1 MLNTAPS
8 EIDKLEFCGAPME
21 GLLSRTGRS
30 IHRRRNLVIAASL
43 ISILASVI
51 LISQGNEFDDG
62 NAPPSSIE
70 SGRALE
76 LVSEELPVVSTN
88 SVSYIFTHES
98 LEWDDPAFEQEVR
111 DSLGGLE
118 EISLGVLEISLAYD
132 NPGDPSHLA
141 RHVSIDGHRVVAF
154 VKFNGTEEEIS
165 NEVSDIKSSVDSDEL
180 EVLVSG
186 SLIIDSDFDRMLEED
201 QIRAEIIGIPLSMI
215 ILLFVFR
222 TVVASLLPMAVV
234 MCMFPMATGLAFY
247 VSRWFSMTQY
257 SVSMISLIG
266 IAVSI
271 DYSLFMISRFREEL
285 GKGQD
290 VEGALAT
297 MMSTAGRA
305 ILYSGATVAV
315 GLCTLFYFT
324 ATHMPS
330 MGMGAFLAVMGALI
344 YSLTLLPALLS
355 LVGRRIDSLP
365 VPLPWG
371 DGGGRFWEEFST
383 KVMKNPMRWLVPS
396 MGVLLLMGVPFLH
409 VELTAGGLDTL
420 PPDLESRQA
429 YEILEE
435 EFPAFSASFVPL
447 VIVFEDGQEPYSKTL
462 AVSVSEICQDVA
474 GVEGV
479 VSVDHPLCN
488 PSLFDSGIDQWPQE
502 HRVTWVTTVS
512 NSIAMINV
520 PIEYPSGSDEAEQLI
535 KDMRSFT
542 SESEEEVLVGSWTSY
557 EVDMKDHLRERIPA
571 ALAFVLIITMVL
583 VWFQVHSVL
592 VPIKAVFM
600 NILSITASFGLIVVV
615 FQDGLL
621 AGPLNFT
628 PQPLD
633 LMVPP
638 LVFGIA
644 FGLSMDYEVLML
656 SRIHESW
663 LETEDNTRAVSEGL
677 QASGRLITGAAA
689 IMIAVFSGF
698 IFADVM
704 IIKSIGFA
712 LAVAV
717 FVDATI
723 VRAIVVPSAMRLM
736 GRANWWS
743 PSFSNSRKN
752 KDDSSGNQ

>member
-1 MLNTAPS
+1 
-8 EIDKLEFCGAPME
+8 
-21 GLLSRTGRS
+21 
-30 IHRRRNLVIAASL
+30 LVIAVSL
-43 ISILASVI
+43 ASILVSVI

-62 NAPPSSIE
+62 NSPPTSIE

-76 LVSEELPVVSTN
+76 LVSEELPIVSTN
-88 SVSYIFTHES
+88 SVNYVFSHES
-98 LEWDDPAFEQEVR
+98 MQWDDPEFEESVR
-111 DSLGGLE
+111 DSLKGLDSV
-118 EISLGVLEISLAYD
+118 SLDILVISLAYD
-132 NPGDPSHLA
+132 NPDDPGHLS
-141 RHVSIDGHRVVAF
+141 RHVSIDGHRVAAF
-154 VKFNGTEEEIS
+154 VEFNGTEEEIAKELGAIRDAV
-165 NEVSDIKSSVDSDEL
+165 NSDEM
-180 EVLVSG
+180 EVLVTG
-186 SLIIDSDFDRMLEED
+186 SLIIDTDFDRMLKDD
-201 QIRAEIIGIPLSMI
+201 QIRAEIIGIPLSLI

-222 TVVASLLPMAVV
+222 TVVASLLPMAVAL
-234 MCMFPMATGLAFY
+234 CMFPMATG
-247 VSRWFSMTQY
+247 VSYFISSWFSMTQY
-257 SVSMISLIG
+257 SVSMITLIG
-266 IAVSI
+266 LAVSI

-290 VEGALAT
+290 VEGAIAT
-297 MMSTAGRA
+297 MMATAGRA

-330 MGMGAFLAVMGALI
+330 MGMGAFLAVLGALI

-355 LVGRRIDSLP
+355 LVGHGIDKLP

-371 DGGGRFWEEFST
+371 QDEGRFWERFST
-383 KVMKNPMRWLVPS
+383 RVMKNPVGWLVPS
-396 MGVLLLMGVPFLH
+396 MGFLLLLGVPFLH

-429 YEILEE
+429 YEILED
-435 EFPAFSASFVPL
+435 EFPAFTASAVPL
-447 VIVFEDGQEPYSKTL
+447 VIVFEEGQDPFSKAL
-462 AVSVSEICQDVA
+462 SSEVA
-474 GVEGV
+474 LVCEGVATVEGV
-479 VSVDHPLCN
+479 ISVSHPLCS
-488 PSLFDSGIDQWPQE
+488 PSLFDSEIDEWPE
-502 HRVTWVTTVS
+502 DLRIEWLTTVS
-512 NSIAMINV
+512 NSLAMISV
-520 PIEYPSGSDEAEQLI
+520 PIEYPSGSDDAEQLI
-535 KDMRSFT
+535 KDVREFT
-542 SESEEEVLVGSWTSY
+542 TSSQEEILVGSWTSY
-557 EVDMKDHLRERIPA
+557 EVDMKQHLKERIPV
-571 ALAFVLIITMVL
+571 ALAFVLLVTMVL

-600 NILSITASFGLIVVV
+600 NILSISASFGLIVVV

-621 AGPLNFT
+621 SGPLNFT

-743 PSFSNSRKN
+743 PDFSGSRKN
-752 KDDSSGNQ
+752 KDESVAKQ

>member
-1 MLNTAPS
+1 
-8 EIDKLEFCGAPME
+8 ME
-21 GLLSRTGRS
+21 GVLSRTGRG
-30 IHRRRNLVIAASL
+30 IHRSRHVVIAAS
-43 ISILASVI
+43 IVSILVSVL

-62 NAPPSSIE
+62 NAPPTSIE

-76 LVSEELPVVSTN
+76 LVSEELPIVSTN
-88 SVSYIFTHES
+88 SVNYIFTHES
-98 LEWDDPAFEQEVR
+98 LEWDDPEFEQEVR
-111 DSLGGLE
+111 ESLKGLDS
-118 EISLGVLEISLAYD
+118 ISLDVLVISLAYD
-132 NPGDPSHLA
+132 NPDDPGHLA
-141 RHVSIDGHRVVAF
+141 RHVSIDGHRVAAF
-154 VKFNGTEEEIS
+154 VEFNGTEEEIAR
-165 NEVSDIKSSVDSDEL
+165 ELGAIRDAVDSDEM
-180 EVLVSG
+180 EVLVTG
-186 SLIIDSDFDRMLEED
+186 SMIIDTDFDRMLKDD
-201 QIRAEIIGIPLSMI
+201 QIRAEIIGIPLSLI

-222 TVVASLLPMAVV
+222 TVVASLLPMAVAL
-234 MCMFPMATGLAFY
+234 CMFPMATGLSYFI
-247 VSRWFSMTQY
+247 SSWFSMTQY
-257 SVSMISLIG
+257 SVSMITLIG
-266 IAVSI
+266 LAVSI

-290 VEGALAT
+290 VEGAIAT

-305 ILYSGATVAV
+305 ILFSGATVAV

-330 MGMGAFLAVMGALI
+330 MGMGAFLAVLGALI

-355 LVGRRIDSLP
+355 LVGHGIDRLP

-371 DGGGRFWEEFST
+371 QDEGRFWEKFS
-383 KVMKNPMRWLVPS
+383 KRVMKNPIGWLVPS
-396 MGVLLLMGVPFLH
+396 MGFLLLLGVPFLH

-435 EFPAFSASFVPL
+435 EFPAFTASVVPL
-447 VIVFEDGQEPYSKTL
+447 VIVFDEGQDPFSKSL
-462 AVSVSEICQDVA
+462 SSEVA
-474 GVEGV
+474 EVCEGVATVEGV
-479 VSVDHPLCN
+479 ISVSHPLCN
-488 PSLFDSGIDQWPQE
+488 PSLFDTELSDWPE
-502 HRVTWVTTVS
+502 DLRIEWMTTVS
-512 NSIAMINV
+512 NSVAMISV
-520 PIEYPSGSDEAEQLI
+520 PIEYPSGSDEAERLI
-535 KDMRSFT
+535 KDVRKFT
-542 SESEEEVLVGSWTSY
+542 SSSQEEVLVGSWTSY
-557 EVDMKDHLRERIPA
+557 EVDMKEHLSERIPV
-571 ALAFVLIITMVL
+571 ALAFVLLVTMVL

-600 NILSITASFGLIVVV
+600 NILSISASFGLIVVV

-743 PSFSNSRKN
+743 PDFSGSRKN
-752 KDDSSGNQ
+752 KDESVAKE

>member
-1 MLNTAPS
+1 
-8 EIDKLEFCGAPME
+8 ME
-21 GLLSRTGRS
+21 DVLSRTGRA
-30 IHRRRNLVIAASL
+30 IHRSRQVVIAAS
-43 ISILASVI
+43 IVSILVSVL

-62 NAPPSSIE
+62 NAPPTSIE

-76 LVSEELPVVSTN
+76 LVSEELPIVSTN
-88 SVSYIFTHES
+88 SVNYIFTHES
-98 LEWDDPAFEQEVR
+98 LEWDDPEFEQEVR
-111 DSLGGLE
+111 ESLKGLDS
-118 EISLGVLEISLAYD
+118 ISLDVLVISLAYD
-132 NPGDPSHLA
+132 NPDDPGHLA
-141 RHVSIDGHRVVAF
+141 RHVSIDGHRVAAF
-154 VKFNGTEEEIS
+154 VEFNGTEEEIAG
-165 NEVSDIKSSVDSDEL
+165 ELGAIRDAVDSDEM
-180 EVLVSG
+180 EVLVTG
-186 SLIIDSDFDRMLEED
+186 SMIIDTDFDRMLKDD
-201 QIRAEIIGIPLSMI
+201 QIRAEIIGIPLSLI

-222 TVVASLLPMAVV
+222 TVVASLLPMAVAL
-234 MCMFPMATGLAFY
+234 CMFPMATGLSYFI
-247 VSRWFSMTQY
+247 SSWFSMTQY
-257 SVSMISLIG
+257 SVSMITLIG
-266 IAVSI
+266 LAVSI

-285 GKGQD
+285 GKGQN
-290 VEGALAT
+290 VEGAIAT
-297 MMSTAGRA
+297 MMATAGRA
-305 ILYSGATVAV
+305 ILFSGATVAV

-330 MGMGAFLAVMGALI
+330 MGMGAFLAVLGALI

-355 LVGRRIDSLP
+355 VVGHGIDRLP

-371 DGGGRFWEEFST
+371 QEEGRFWEKFS
-383 KVMKNPMRWLVPS
+383 KRVMKNPLGWLVPS
-396 MGVLLLMGVPFLH
+396 MGFLLLLGVPFLH

-429 YEILEE
+429 YEVLEE
-435 EFPAFSASFVPL
+435 EFPAFTASVVPL
-447 VIVFEDGQEPYSKTL
+447 VIVFDEGRDPFSKSL
-462 AVSVSEICQDVA
+462 SSEVAEVCEGVST
-474 GVEGV
+474 VEGV
-479 VSVDHPLCN
+479 ISVSHPLCN
-488 PSLFDSGIDQWPQE
+488 PSLFDTELADWPE
-502 HRVTWVTTVS
+502 DLRIEWLTTVS
-512 NSIAMINV
+512 NSVAMINV

-535 KDMRSFT
+535 KDVRVFT
-542 SESEEEVLVGSWTSY
+542 SSSEEEVLVGSWTSY
-557 EVDMKDHLRERIPA
+557 EVDMKEHLNERIPV
-571 ALAFVLIITMVL
+571 ALAFVLLVTMVL

-600 NILSITASFGLIVVV
+600 NILSISASFGLIVVV
-615 FQDGLL
+615 FQDGWL

-663 LETEDNTRAVSEGL
+663 LETKDNTRAVSEGL

-743 PSFSNSRKN
+743 PSFCITRKN
-752 KDDSSGNQ
+752 KDIAAGDE

>member
-1 MLNTAPS
+1 
-8 EIDKLEFCGAPME
+8 ME
-21 GLLSRTGRS
+21 GVLSRTGRG
-30 IHRRRNLVIAASL
+30 IHRSRRVVIAAS
-43 ISILASVI
+43 IVSILVSVL

-62 NAPPSSIE
+62 NAPPTSIE

-76 LVSEELPVVSTN
+76 LVSEELPIVSTN
-88 SVSYIFTHES
+88 SVNYIFTHES
-98 LEWDDPAFEQEVR
+98 LEWDDPEFEQEVR
-111 DSLGGLE
+111 ESLKGLNS
-118 EISLGVLEISLAYD
+118 ISLDVLVISLAYD
-132 NPGDPSHLA
+132 NPDDPGHLA
-141 RHVSIDGHRVVAF
+141 RHVSIDGHRVAAF
-154 VKFNGTEEEIS
+154 VEFNGTEEEIAA
-165 NEVSDIKSSVDSDEL
+165 ELGAIKDAVDSDEL
-180 EVLVSG
+180 EVLVTG
-186 SLIIDSDFDRMLEED
+186 SLIIDTDFDRMLKDD
-201 QIRAEIIGIPLSMI
+201 QIRAEIIGIPLSLI

-222 TVVASLLPMAVV
+222 TVVASLLPMAVAL
-234 MCMFPMATGLAFY
+234 CMFPMATGLSYFI
-247 VSRWFSMTQY
+247 SSWFSMTQY
-257 SVSMISLIG
+257 SVSMITLIG
-266 IAVSI
+266 LAVSI

-290 VEGALAT
+290 VEGAIAT
-297 MMSTAGRA
+297 MMATAGRA
-305 ILYSGATVAV
+305 ILFSGATVAV

-330 MGMGAFLAVMGALI
+330 MGMGAFLAVLGALI

-355 LVGRRIDSLP
+355 LVGHGIDWLP

-371 DGGGRFWEEFST
+371 QDEGRFWEKFS
-383 KVMKNPMRWLVPS
+383 KRVMKNPLGGLVPS
-396 MGVLLLMGVPFLH
+396 MGFLLLLGVPFLH

-435 EFPAFSASFVPL
+435 EFPAFTASVVPL
-447 VIVFEDGQEPYSKTL
+447 VIVFDEGQDPFSKSL
-462 AVSVSEICQDVA
+462 SSEVA
-474 GVEGV
+474 EVCEGVATVEGV
-479 VSVDHPLCN
+479 ISVSHPLCN
-488 PSLFDSGIDQWPQE
+488 PSLFDTELSDWPE
-502 HRVTWVTTVS
+502 DLRIEWTTTVS
-512 NSIAMINV
+512 NSVAMISV
-520 PIEYPSGSDEAEQLI
+520 PIEYPSGSDEAERLI
-535 KDMRSFT
+535 KDVRKFT
-542 SESEEEVLVGSWTSY
+542 SSSQEDILVGSWTSY
-557 EVDMKDHLRERIPA
+557 EVDMKEHLSERIPV
-571 ALAFVLIITMVL
+571 ALAFVLLVTMVL

-600 NILSITASFGLIVVV
+600 NILSISASFGLIVVV

-663 LETEDNTRAVSEGL
+663 LETKDNTRAVSEGL

-743 PSFSNSRKN
+743 PDFSGSRKN
-752 KDDSSGNQ
+752 KDESVAKE

>member
-1 MLNTAPS
+1 
-8 EIDKLEFCGAPME
+8 ME
-21 GLLSRTGRS
+21 DVLSRTGRA
-30 IHRRRNLVIAASL
+30 IHRSRQVVIAAS
-43 ISILASVI
+43 IVSILVSVL

-62 NAPPSSIE
+62 NAPPTSIE

-76 LVSEELPVVSTN
+76 LVSEELPIVSTN
-88 SVSYIFTHES
+88 SVNYIFTHES
-98 LEWDDPAFEQEVR
+98 LEWDDPQFEQEVR
-111 DSLGGLE
+111 ESLKGLE
-118 EISLGVLEISLAYD
+118 SISLDVLVISLAYD
-132 NPGDPSHLA
+132 NPDDPAHLA
-141 RHVSIDGHRVVAF
+141 RHVSIDGHRVAAF
-154 VKFNGTEEEIS
+154 VEFNGTEEEI
-165 NEVSDIKSSVDSDEL
+165 ERELGAIKEAVDSEEM
-180 EVLVSG
+180 EVLVTG
-186 SLIIDSDFDRMLEED
+186 SLIIDTDFDRMLKDD
-201 QIRAEIIGIPLSMI
+201 QIRAEIIGIPLSLI

-222 TVVASLLPMAVV
+222 TVVASLLPMAVAL
-234 MCMFPMATGLAFY
+234 CMFPMATGLSYFI
-247 VSRWFSMTQY
+247 SSWFSMTQY
-257 SVSMISLIG
+257 SVSMITLIG
-266 IAVSI
+266 LAVSI

-290 VEGALAT
+290 VEGAIAT
-297 MMSTAGRA
+297 MMATAGRA
-305 ILYSGATVAV
+305 ILFSGATVAV

-330 MGMGAFLAVMGALI
+330 MGMGAFLAVLGALI

-355 LVGRRIDSLP
+355 VVGHGIDRLP

-371 DGGGRFWEEFST
+371 QEEGRFWEKFS
-383 KVMKNPMRWLVPS
+383 KRVMKNPIGWLVPS
-396 MGVLLLMGVPFLH
+396 MGFLLLLGVPFLH

-435 EFPAFSASFVPL
+435 EFPAFTASVVPL
-447 VIVFEDGQEPYSKTL
+447 VIVFDEGQDPFSKSL
-462 AVSVSEICQDVA
+462 SSEVA
-474 GVEGV
+474 EVCEGVATVEGV
-479 VSVDHPLCN
+479 ISVSHPLCN
-488 PSLFDSGIDQWPQE
+488 PSLFDTELADWPE
-502 HRVTWVTTVS
+502 GLRVEWSTTVS
-512 NSIAMINV
+512 NSVAMINV

-535 KDMRSFT
+535 KDVRVFT
-542 SESEEEVLVGSWTSY
+542 SSSEEEVLVGSWTSY
-557 EVDMKDHLRERIPA
+557 EVDMKEHLGERIPV
-571 ALAFVLIITMVL
+571 ALAFVLLVTMVL

-600 NILSITASFGLIVVV
+600 NILSISASFGLIVVV

-663 LETEDNTRAVSEGL
+663 LETKDNTRAVSEGL

-743 PSFSNSRKN
+743 PDFSASRKN
-752 KDDSSGNQ
+752 KDESSAKQ

>member
-1 MLNTAPS
+1 
-8 EIDKLEFCGAPME
+8 
-21 GLLSRTGRS
+21 
-30 IHRRRNLVIAASL
+30 
-43 ISILASVI
+43 
-51 LISQGNEFDDG
+51 
-62 NAPPSSIE
+62 
-70 SGRALE
+70 
-76 LVSEELPVVSTN
+76 
-88 SVSYIFTHES
+88 
-98 LEWDDPAFEQEVR
+98 
-111 DSLGGLE
+111 
-118 EISLGVLEISLAYD
+118 
-132 NPGDPSHLA
+132 
-141 RHVSIDGHRVVAF
+141 
-154 VKFNGTEEEIS
+154 
-165 NEVSDIKSSVDSDEL
+165 
-180 EVLVSG
+180 
-186 SLIIDSDFDRMLEED
+186 
-201 QIRAEIIGIPLSMI
+201 
-215 ILLFVFR
+215 
-222 TVVASLLPMAVV
+222 
-234 MCMFPMATGLAFY
+234 MFPMATGLSYF

-257 SVSMISLIG
+257 SVSMITLIG
-266 IAVSI
+266 LAVSI

-290 VEGALAT
+290 VEGALAK
-297 MMSTAGRA
+297 MMDTAGRA
-305 ILYSGATVAV
+305 ILFSGDTVAV

-330 MGMGAFLAVMGALI
+330 MGMGAFLAVLGALI

-355 LVGRRIDSLP
+355 LIGHGIDRFP
-365 VPLPWG
+365 VPIP
-371 DGGGRFWEEFST
+371 GGQEEGKFWEEFST
-383 KVMKNPMRWLVPS
+383 KVMKNPVGWLVPS
-396 MGVLLLMGVPFLH
+396 MGVLLLLGVPFLH

-435 EFPAFSASFVPL
+435 EFPAFTASVVPL
-447 VIVFEDGQEPYSKTL
+447 VIVFEEGQEPFSKSL
-462 AVSVSEICQDVA
+462 SENVA
-474 GVEGV
+474 EVCDGVATVEGV
-479 VSVDHPLCN
+479 LRVSHPLCN
-488 PSLFDSGIDQWPQE
+488 PSLFDSEFDQWPE
-502 HRVTWVTTVS
+502 ELRIEWLTTVS
-512 NSIAMINV
+512 DSIAMMNV
-520 PIEYPSGSDEAEQLI
+520 PIEYPSGSEKAEQLI
-535 KDMRSFT
+535 KDVREFT
-542 SESEEEVLVGSWTSY
+542 SSSKEEVLVGSWTSY

-571 ALAFVLIITMVL
+571 ALAFVLLVTMVL

-600 NILSITASFGLIVVV
+600 NILSISASFGLIVVV

-621 AGPLNFT
+621 SGPLNFT

-663 LETEDNTRAVSEGL
+663 VETGDNTRAVAEGL

-743 PSFSNSRKN
+743 PNFTSPRKDKGNS
-752 KDDSSGNQ
+752 

>member
-1 MLNTAPS
+1 
-8 EIDKLEFCGAPME
+8 ME
-21 GLLSRTGRS
+21 GVLSRSGRA
-30 IHRRRNLVIAASL
+30 IHRSRRLVIAVSL
-43 ISILASVI
+43 ASILVSVI

-62 NAPPSSIE
+62 NSPPTSIE

-76 LVSEELPVVSTN
+76 LVSEELPIVSTN
-88 SVSYIFTHES
+88 SVNYVFSHES
-98 LEWDDPAFEQEVR
+98 MQWDDPEFEESVR
-111 DSLGGLE
+111 DSLKGLDSV
-118 EISLGVLEISLAYD
+118 SLDILVISLAYD
-132 NPGDPSHLA
+132 NPDDPGHLS
-141 RHVSIDGHRVVAF
+141 RHVSIDGHRVAAF
-154 VKFNGTEEEIS
+154 VEFNGTEEEIA
-165 NEVSDIKSSVDSDEL
+165 NELGAIRDAVNSDEM
-180 EVLVSG
+180 EVLVTG
-186 SLIIDSDFDRMLEED
+186 SLIIDTDFDRMLKDD
-201 QIRAEIIGIPLSMI
+201 QIRAEIIGIPLSLI

-222 TVVASLLPMAVV
+222 TVVASLLPMAVAL
-234 MCMFPMATGLAFY
+234 CMFPMATG
-247 VSRWFSMTQY
+247 VSYFISSWFSMTQY
-257 SVSMISLIG
+257 SVSMITLIG
-266 IAVSI
+266 LAVSI

-290 VEGALAT
+290 VEGAIAT
-297 MMSTAGRA
+297 MMATAGRA

-330 MGMGAFLAVMGALI
+330 MGMGAFLAVLGALI

-355 LVGRRIDSLP
+355 LVGHGIDKLP

-371 DGGGRFWEEFST
+371 QDEGRFWERFST
-383 KVMKNPMRWLVPS
+383 RVMKNPVGWLVPS
-396 MGVLLLMGVPFLH
+396 MGFLLLLGVPFLH

-429 YEILEE
+429 YEILED
-435 EFPAFSASFVPL
+435 EFPAFTASSVPL
-447 VIVFEDGQEPYSKTL
+447 VIVFEEGQDPFSKAL
-462 AVSVSEICQDVA
+462 SSEVA
-474 GVEGV
+474 LVCEGVATVEGV
-479 VSVDHPLCN
+479 ISVSHPLCS
-488 PSLFDSGIDQWPQE
+488 PSLFDSEIDEWPE
-502 HRVTWVTTVS
+502 DLRIEWLTTVS
-512 NSIAMINV
+512 NSLAMISV
-520 PIEYPSGSDEAEQLI
+520 PIEYPSGSDDAEQLI
-535 KDMRSFT
+535 KDVREFT
-542 SESEEEVLVGSWTSY
+542 ASSQEEILVGSWTSY
-557 EVDMKDHLRERIPA
+557 EVDMKQHLKERIPV
-571 ALAFVLIITMVL
+571 ALAFVLLVTMVL

-600 NILSITASFGLIVVV
+600 NILSISASFGLIVVV

-621 AGPLNFT
+621 SGPLNFT

-743 PSFSNSRKN
+743 PDFSGSRKN
-752 KDDSSGNQ
+752 KDESVSKQ

>member
-1 MLNTAPS
+1 
-8 EIDKLEFCGAPME
+8 ME
-21 GLLSRTGRS
+21 DVLSRTGRA
-30 IHRRRNLVIAASL
+30 IHRSRQVVIAAS
-43 ISILASVI
+43 IVSILVSVL

-62 NAPPSSIE
+62 NAPPTSIE

-76 LVSEELPVVSTN
+76 LVSEELPIVSTN
-88 SVSYIFTHES
+88 SVNYIFTHES
-98 LEWDDPAFEQEVR
+98 LEWDDPQFEQEVR
-111 DSLGGLE
+111 ESLKGLDS
-118 EISLGVLEISLAYD
+118 ISLDVLVISLAYD
-132 NPGDPSHLA
+132 NPDDPAHLA
-141 RHVSIDGHRVVAF
+141 RHVSIDGHRVAAF
-154 VKFNGTEEEIS
+154 VEFNGTEEEI
-165 NEVSDIKSSVDSDEL
+165 ERELEAIKEAVDSEEM
-180 EVLVSG
+180 EVLVTG
-186 SLIIDSDFDRMLEED
+186 SLIIDTDFDRMLKDD
-201 QIRAEIIGIPLSMI
+201 QIRAEIIGIPLSLI

-222 TVVASLLPMAVV
+222 TVVASLLPMAVAL
-234 MCMFPMATGLAFY
+234 CMFPMATGLSYFI
-247 VSRWFSMTQY
+247 SSWFSMTQY
-257 SVSMISLIG
+257 SVSMITLIG
-266 IAVSI
+266 LAVSI

-285 GKGQD
+285 GNGQD
-290 VEGALAT
+290 VEGAIAT
-297 MMSTAGRA
+297 MMATAGRA
-305 ILYSGATVAV
+305 ILFSGATVAV

-330 MGMGAFLAVMGALI
+330 MGMGAFLAVLGALI

-355 LVGRRIDSLP
+355 VVGHGIDRLP

-371 DGGGRFWEEFST
+371 QEEGRFWEKFS
-383 KVMKNPMRWLVPS
+383 KRVMKNPIGWLVPS
-396 MGVLLLMGVPFLH
+396 MGFLLLLGVPFLH

-435 EFPAFSASFVPL
+435 EFPAFTASVVPL
-447 VIVFEDGQEPYSKTL
+447 VIVFDEGQDPFSKSL
-462 AVSVSEICQDVA
+462 SSEVA
-474 GVEGV
+474 EVCEGVATVEGV
-479 VSVDHPLCN
+479 ISVSHPLCN
-488 PSLFDSGIDQWPQE
+488 PSLFDTELADWPE
-502 HRVTWVTTVS
+502 DLRIEWLTTVS
-512 NSIAMINV
+512 NSVAMINV

-535 KDMRSFT
+535 KDVRVFT
-542 SESEEEVLVGSWTSY
+542 SSSEEEVLVGSWTSY
-557 EVDMKDHLRERIPA
+557 EVDMKEHLGERIPV
-571 ALAFVLIITMVL
+571 ALAFVLLVTMVL

-600 NILSITASFGLIVVV
+600 NILSISASFGLIVVV

-663 LETEDNTRAVSEGL
+663 LETKDNTRAVSEGL

-743 PSFSNSRKN
+743 PDFSASRKN
-752 KDDSSGNQ
+752 KDESSAKQ

>member
-1 MLNTAPS
+1 
-8 EIDKLEFCGAPME
+8 ME
-21 GLLSRTGRS
+21 GVLSRTGRG
-30 IHRRRNLVIAASL
+30 IHRSRHVVIAAS
-43 ISILASVI
+43 IVSILVSVL

-62 NAPPSSIE
+62 NAPPTSIE

-76 LVSEELPVVSTN
+76 LVSEELPIVSTN
-88 SVSYIFTHES
+88 SVNYIFTHES
-98 LEWDDPAFEQEVR
+98 LEWDDPEFEQEVR
-111 DSLGGLE
+111 ESLKGLDS
-118 EISLGVLEISLAYD
+118 ISLDVLVISLAYD
-132 NPGDPSHLA
+132 NPDDPGHLA
-141 RHVSIDGHRVVAF
+141 RHVSIDGHRVAAF
-154 VKFNGTEEEIS
+154 VEFNGTEEEIAG
-165 NEVSDIKSSVDSDEL
+165 ELGAIRDAVDSDEM
-180 EVLVSG
+180 EVLVTG
-186 SLIIDSDFDRMLEED
+186 SMIIDTDFDRMLKDD
-201 QIRAEIIGIPLSMI
+201 QIRAEIIGIPLSLI

-222 TVVASLLPMAVV
+222 TVVASLLPMAVAL
-234 MCMFPMATGLAFY
+234 CMFPMATGLSYFI
-247 VSRWFSMTQY
+247 SSWFSMTQY
-257 SVSMISLIG
+257 SVSMITLIG
-266 IAVSI
+266 LAVSI

-290 VEGALAT
+290 VEGAIAT

-305 ILYSGATVAV
+305 ILFSGATVAV

-330 MGMGAFLAVMGALI
+330 MGMGAFLAVLGALI

-355 LVGRRIDSLP
+355 LVGHGIDRLP

-371 DGGGRFWEEFST
+371 QDEGRFWEKFS
-383 KVMKNPMRWLVPS
+383 KRVMKNPIGWLVPS
-396 MGVLLLMGVPFLH
+396 MGFLLLLGVPFLH

-435 EFPAFSASFVPL
+435 EFPAFTASVVPL
-447 VIVFEDGQEPYSKTL
+447 VIVFDEGQDPFSKSL
-462 AVSVSEICQDVA
+462 SSEVA
-474 GVEGV
+474 EVCEGVATVEGV
-479 VSVDHPLCN
+479 IGVSHPLCN
-488 PSLFDSGIDQWPQE
+488 PSLFDTELSDWPE
-502 HRVTWVTTVS
+502 DLRIEWTTTVS
-512 NSIAMINV
+512 NSVAMISV
-520 PIEYPSGSDEAEQLI
+520 PIEYPSGSDEAERLI
-535 KDMRSFT
+535 KDVRKFT
-542 SESEEEVLVGSWTSY
+542 SSSQEDILVGSWTSY
-557 EVDMKDHLRERIPA
+557 EVDMKEHLSERIPV
-571 ALAFVLIITMVL
+571 ALAFVLLVTMVL

-600 NILSITASFGLIVVV
+600 NILSISASFGLIVVV

-723 VRAIVVPSAMRLM
+723 VRAIVVPSAVRLM

-743 PSFSNSRKN
+743 PDFSGSRKN
-752 KDDSSGNQ
+752 KDESVAKE

>member
-1 MLNTAPS
+1 
-8 EIDKLEFCGAPME
+8 ME
-21 GLLSRTGRS
+21 GVLSKVGRS
-30 IHRRRNLVIAASL
+30 IHRRRTLIVVASL
-43 ISILASVI
+43 ASILVSVI

-62 NAPPSSIE
+62 NAPPSSVE

-88 SVSYIFTHES
+88 SVNYIFTHES
-98 LEWDDPAFEQEVR
+98 LEWDDPVFEQEVR
-111 DSLGGLE
+111 ESLRGLDE
-118 EISLGVLEISLAYD
+118 VSLGVLEISLAYD
-132 NPGDPSHLA
+132 NPEDSFHLA
-141 RHVSIDGHRVVAF
+141 RHVSIDGHRVAAF

-165 NEVSDIKSSVDSDEL
+165 KEVVEIKSAVDSEEM

-186 SLIIDSDFDRMLEED
+186 SLIIDADFDRLLEED
-201 QIRAEIIGIPLSMI
+201 QVRAEIIGLPLSAI
-215 ILLFVFR
+215 ILFFVFR
-222 TVVASLLPMAVV
+222 TKIASVLPLAIVL
-234 MCMFPMATGLAFY
+234 CMFPMATGLSFFI
-247 VSRWFSMTQY
+247 SRWFSMTQY

-285 GKGQD
+285 DKGHD
-290 VEGALAT
+290 VEDSLAT
-297 MMSTAGRA
+297 MMATAGRA

-330 MGMGAFLAVMGALI
+330 MGMGAFLAVLGALI
-344 YSLTLLPALLS
+344 YSLILLPALLS
-355 LVGRRIDSLP
+355 FIGHGI
-365 VPLPWG
+365 
-371 DGGGRFWEEFST
+371 GGIGEDKAKGEFWEKFST
-383 KVMKNPMRWLVPS
+383 KVMKNPTRWFVPS
-396 MGVLLLMGVPFLH
+396 MCLLLLLGVPFLH

-435 EFPAFSASFVPL
+435 EFPAFTASVVPL
-447 VIVFEDGQEPYSKTL
+447 VIVFEEGQEPFSKSL
-462 AVSVSEICQDVA
+462 SMEISEVCNGVA
-474 GVEGV
+474 SVEGV
-479 VSVDHPLCN
+479 ISVEHPLCK
-488 PSLFDSGIDQWPQE
+488 PSLFDSEIGQWSQE
-502 HRVTWVTTVS
+502 HQIEWLTTVS
-512 NSIAMINV
+512 DSVAMINI

-535 KDMRSFT
+535 RDVRVFT
-542 SESEEEVLVGSWTSY
+542 SSSEEEVLVGSWTSY
-557 EVDMKDHLRERIPA
+557 EVDMKDHLKERIPV
-571 ALAFVLIITMVL
+571 ALAFVLLVTMVL
-583 VWFQVHSVL
+583 VWFQVHSVV

-600 NILSITASFGLIVVV
+600 NILSISASFGLIVVV

-656 SRIHESW
+656 SRIRESW
-663 LETEDNTRAVSEGL
+663 LETGDNTRAVSEGL

-743 PSFSNSRKN
+743 PSFSNTRKN
-752 KDDSSGNQ
+752 KDDASINQ

>member
-1 MLNTAPS
+1 
-8 EIDKLEFCGAPME
+8 ME
-21 GLLSRTGRS
+21 GILSRSGRS
-30 IHRRRNLVIAASL
+30 IHRNRAVVVATSIATVLV
-43 ISILASVI
+43 SVF
-51 LISQGNEFDDG
+51 LISQGNDFDDG
-62 NAPPSSIE
+62 NSPPTSIE

-88 SVSYIFTHES
+88 SVNYIFTHES

-111 DSLGGLE
+111 DSLKGLDE
-118 EISLGVLEISLAYD
+118 VSLGVLEISLPYD
-132 NPGDPSHLA
+132 NPDDQFHLA
-141 RHVSIDGHRVVAF
+141 RHVSLDRHRVVVF
-154 VKFNGTEEEIS
+154 VEFNGTEEEIIREIS
-165 NEVSDIKSSVDSDEL
+165 NIKNAIDSDQM
-180 EVLVSG
+180 EVLATG
-186 SLIIDSDFDRMLEED
+186 SLIIDMDFDKMLKDD
-201 QIRAEIIGIPLSMI
+201 QIRAEMIGIPLSLI

-222 TVVASLLPMAVV
+222 TVVASLLPMAVAL
-234 MCMFPMATGLAFY
+234 CMFPMATGLSY
-247 VSRWFSMTQY
+247 YISSWFSMTQY

-266 IAVSI
+266 LAVSI

-285 GKGQD
+285 GKGKD
-290 VEGALAT
+290 VEGAIAT
-297 MMSTAGRA
+297 MMDTAGRA
-305 ILYSGATVAV
+305 ILFSGATVAV

-330 MGMGAFLAVMGALI
+330 MGMGAFLAVLGALI

-355 LVGRRIDSLP
+355 IVGHRIDRLP
-365 VPLPWG
+365 VPMPWG
-371 DGGGRFWEEFST
+371 QDEGKFWENFST
-383 KVMKNPMRWLVPS
+383 RVMKNPVGWLVPS
-396 MGVLLLMGVPFLH
+396 MAFLLLLGVPFLH

-435 EFPAFSASFVPL
+435 EFPAFTASVVPL
-447 VIVFEDGQEPYSKTL
+447 VIVFDDGQNPFSKSL
-462 AVSVSEICQDVA
+462 SSEVA
-474 GVEGV
+474 EVCEGVATVEGV
-479 VSVDHPLCN
+479 ISVSHPLCI
-488 PSLFDSGIDQWPQE
+488 PSLFDEEIEDWSEIQRTEWL
-502 HRVTWVTTVS
+502 TTVS
-512 NSIAMINV
+512 DSVAMINV
-520 PIEYPSGSDEAEQLI
+520 PIEYPSGSEEAERLI
-535 KDMRSFT
+535 KDVRVFT
-542 SESEEEVLVGSWTSY
+542 SSSDEEVLVGSWTSY
-557 EVDMKDHLRERIPA
+557 EVDMKEHLSERIPV
-571 ALAFVLIITMVL
+571 ALAFVLLVTMVL

-600 NILSITASFGLIVVV
+600 NMLSVTASFGLIVVV

-663 LETEDNTRAVSEGL
+663 LETEDNNRAVAEGL

-743 PSFSNSRKN
+743 PDFSGSRKN
-752 KDDSSGNQ
+752 KDESPSNQ

>member
-1 MLNTAPS
+1 
-8 EIDKLEFCGAPME
+8 ME
-21 GLLSRTGRS
+21 RLLSRAGRS
-30 IHRRRNLVIAASL
+30 VHRNRSL
-43 ISILASVI
+43 IIAVSLASILLSVL
-51 LISQGNEFDDG
+51 LISQGNEFEDG
-62 NAPPSSIE
+62 NSPPTSIE

-76 LVSEELPVVSTN
+76 LVNEELPIVSTN

-98 LEWDDPAFEQEVR
+98 MVWSEPDFEQEVR
-111 DSLGGLE
+111 NSLKGLDSVSLE
-118 EISLGVLEISLAYD
+118 VLEISLAYD
-132 NPGDPSHLA
+132 NPDDPYHLA
-141 RHVSIDGHRVVAF
+141 RHVSIDGHRVAAF
-154 VKFNGTEEEIS
+154 VSFNGTEEEIS
-165 NEVSDIKSSVDSDEL
+165 KEVGAIKEAVESNEM

-186 SLIIDSDFDRMLEED
+186 SLIIDADFDRMLKED
-201 QIRAEIIGIPLSMI
+201 QIRAEIIGIPLSLI

-222 TVVASLLPMAVV
+222 TVVASLLPMAVA
-234 MCMFPMATGLAFY
+234 MCMFPLATGLSFF
-247 VSRWFSMTQY
+247 VSKWFSMTEY
-257 SVSMISLIG
+257 SVSMITLIG
-266 IAVSI
+266 LAVSI

-297 MMSTAGRA
+297 MMDTAGRA
-305 ILYSGATVAV
+305 ILFSGATVAV

-330 MGMGAFLAVMGALI
+330 MGMGAFLAVIGALV

-355 LVGRRIDSLP
+355 LIGNGIDRLP
-365 VPLPWG
+365 VPIPGGG
-371 DGGGRFWEEFST
+371 DEGRFWEEFST
-383 KVMKNPMRWLVPS
+383 RVMKNPVGWLVPS
-396 MGVLLLMGVPFLH
+396 MGFLLLLGVPFLH

-435 EFPAFSASFVPL
+435 EFPAFTASVVPL
-447 VIVFEDGQEPYSKTL
+447 VIVFEEGKDPFSKSLSTDI
-462 AVSVSEICQDVA
+462 AEMCEGVA
-474 GVEGV
+474 TVEGV
-479 VSVDHPLCN
+479 IRVEHPLCN
-488 PSLFDSGIDQWPQE
+488 PSLFDSDFDQWPE
-502 HRVTWVTTVS
+502 SIRIEWMTTVS
-512 NSIAMINV
+512 DSVAMITV

-535 KDMRSFT
+535 KDVRIFT
-542 SESEEEVLVGSWTSY
+542 SSSEEEVLVGSWTSY
-557 EVDMKDHLRERIPA
+557 EVDMKDHLRERIPG
-571 ALAFVLIITMVL
+571 ALAFVLLVTMVL

-615 FQDGLL
+615 FQDGFL

-663 LETEDNTRAVSEGL
+663 LETGDNTRAVSEGL

-743 PSFSNSRKN
+743 PSFSSARKD
-752 KDDSSGNQ
+752 KGDS

>member
-1 MLNTAPS
+1 
-8 EIDKLEFCGAPME
+8 ME
-21 GLLSRTGRS
+21 ALLSRSGRV
-30 IHRRRNLVIAASL
+30 IHRSRNMVIAAS
-43 ISILASVI
+43 IASILVSVI

-62 NAPPSSIE
+62 NSPPTSIE

-76 LVSEELPVVSTN
+76 LVNDELPIVSTN

-98 LEWDDPAFEQEVR
+98 LEWDHPEFEKEVR
-111 DSLGGLE
+111 ESLKGLE
-118 EISLGVLEISLAYD
+118 SVSLDVLVISLPYD
-132 NPGDPSHLA
+132 NPDDPGHLA
-141 RHVSIDGHRVVAF
+141 RHVSIDKHRVAVF
-154 VKFNGTEEEIS
+154 VEFNGSEEEIAK
-165 NEVSDIKSSVDSDEL
+165 ELGGIKDAVDSDQMEI
-180 EVLVSG
+180 LVTG
-186 SLIIDSDFDRMLEED
+186 SLIIDTDFDRMLKDD
-201 QIRAEIIGIPLSMI
+201 QIRAEIIGIPLSLI

-222 TVVASLLPMAVV
+222 TIVASMLPMAVAL
-234 MCMFPMATGLAFY
+234 CMFPMATGLSYFI
-247 VSRWFSMTQY
+247 SSWFSMTQY
-257 SVSMISLIG
+257 SVSMITLIG
-266 IAVSI
+266 LAVSI

-290 VEGALAT
+290 VEGAIAT
-297 MMSTAGRA
+297 MMDTAGRA
-305 ILYSGATVAV
+305 ILFSGATVAV
-315 GLCTLFYFT
+315 GLCSLFYFT

-330 MGMGAFLAVMGALI
+330 MGMGAFLAVIGALI

-355 LVGRRIDSLP
+355 LIGHGIDRLR
-365 VPLPWG
+365 VPIPWG
-371 DGGGRFWEEFST
+371 QDEGRFWENFSRR
-383 KVMKNPMRWLVPS
+383 VMKNPVGWLVPS
-396 MGVLLLMGVPFLH
+396 MGFLLLLGVPFLH
-409 VELTAGGLDTL
+409 VELTAGGLATL

-429 YEILEE
+429 YEILED
-435 EFPAFSASFVPL
+435 EFPAFTASVVPL
-447 VIVFEDGQEPYSKTL
+447 VVVFEEGQDPFSKSL
-462 AVSVSEICQDVA
+462 SSEVA
-474 GVEGV
+474 EVCEGVATVEGV
-479 VSVDHPLCN
+479 ISVSHPLCN
-488 PSLFDSGIDQWPQE
+488 PSLFDTELESWPE
-502 HRVTWVTTVS
+502 DLRIEWMTTVS
-512 NSIAMINV
+512 DSVAMISV
-520 PIEYPSGSDEAEQLI
+520 PIEYPSGSDEAERLI
-535 KDMRSFT
+535 KDVRMFT
-542 SESEEEVLVGSWTSY
+542 SSSEEEVLVGSWTSY
-557 EVDMKDHLRERIPA
+557 EVDMKEHLKERIPV
-571 ALAFVLIITMVL
+571 ALTFVLLVTMVL

-600 NILSITASFGLIVVV
+600 NILSISASFGLIVVV

-743 PSFSNSRKN
+743 PTLSA
-752 KDDSSGNQ
+752 SSKVKGDA

>member
-1 MLNTAPS
+1 
-8 EIDKLEFCGAPME
+8 ME
-21 GLLSRTGRS
+21 DVLSRTGRA
-30 IHRRRNLVIAASL
+30 IHRSRQVVIAAS
-43 ISILASVI
+43 IVSILVSVL

-62 NAPPSSIE
+62 NAPPTSIE

-76 LVSEELPVVSTN
+76 LVSEELPIVSTN
-88 SVSYIFTHES
+88 SVNYIFTHES
-98 LEWDDPAFEQEVR
+98 LEWDDPQFEQEVR
-111 DSLGGLE
+111 ESLKGLE
-118 EISLGVLEISLAYD
+118 SISLDVLVISLAYD
-132 NPGDPSHLA
+132 NPDDPAHLA
-141 RHVSIDGHRVVAF
+141 RHVSIDGHRVAAF
-154 VKFNGTEEEIS
+154 VEFNGTEEEI
-165 NEVSDIKSSVDSDEL
+165 ERELEAIKEAVDSEEM
-180 EVLVSG
+180 EVLVTG
-186 SLIIDSDFDRMLEED
+186 SLIIDTDFDRMLKDD
-201 QIRAEIIGIPLSMI
+201 QIRAEIIGIPLSLI

-222 TVVASLLPMAVV
+222 TVVASLLPMAVAL
-234 MCMFPMATGLAFY
+234 CMFPMATGLSYFI
-247 VSRWFSMTQY
+247 SSWFSMTQY
-257 SVSMISLIG
+257 SVSMITLIG
-266 IAVSI
+266 LAVSI

-290 VEGALAT
+290 VEGAIAT
-297 MMSTAGRA
+297 MMATAGRA
-305 ILYSGATVAV
+305 ILFSGATVAV

-330 MGMGAFLAVMGALI
+330 MGMGAFLAVLGALI

-355 LVGRRIDSLP
+355 VVGHGIDRLP

-371 DGGGRFWEEFST
+371 QEEGRFWEKFS
-383 KVMKNPMRWLVPS
+383 KRVMKNPIGWLVPS
-396 MGVLLLMGVPFLH
+396 MGFLLLLGVPFLH

-435 EFPAFSASFVPL
+435 EFPAFTASVVPL
-447 VIVFEDGQEPYSKTL
+447 VIVFDEGQDPFSKSL
-462 AVSVSEICQDVA
+462 SSEVA
-474 GVEGV
+474 EVCEGVATVEGV
-479 VSVDHPLCN
+479 ISVSHPLCN
-488 PSLFDSGIDQWPQE
+488 PSLFDTELADWPE
-502 HRVTWVTTVS
+502 DLRIEWLTTVS
-512 NSIAMINV
+512 NSVAMINV

-535 KDMRSFT
+535 KDVRVFT
-542 SESEEEVLVGSWTSY
+542 SSSEEEVLVGSWTSY
-557 EVDMKDHLRERIPA
+557 EVDMKEHLGERIPV
-571 ALAFVLIITMVL
+571 ALAFVLLVTMVL

-600 NILSITASFGLIVVV
+600 NILSISASFGLIVVV

-663 LETEDNTRAVSEGL
+663 LETKDNTRAVSEGL

-743 PSFSNSRKN
+743 PDFSVSRKN
-752 KDDSSGNQ
+752 KDESSAKQ

>member
-1 MLNTAPS
+1 
-8 EIDKLEFCGAPME
+8 ME
-21 GLLSRTGRS
+21 GVLSRSGRA
-30 IHRRRNLVIAASL
+30 IHRSRRLVIAVSL
-43 ISILASVI
+43 ASILVSVI

-62 NAPPSSIE
+62 NSPPTSIE

-76 LVSEELPVVSTN
+76 LVSEELPIVSTN
-88 SVSYIFTHES
+88 SVNYVFSHES
-98 LEWDDPAFEQEVR
+98 MQWDDPEFEESVR
-111 DSLGGLE
+111 DSLKGLDSV
-118 EISLGVLEISLAYD
+118 SLDILVISLAYD
-132 NPGDPSHLA
+132 NPDDPGHLS
-141 RHVSIDGHRVVAF
+141 RHVSIDGHRVAAF
-154 VKFNGTEEEIS
+154 VEFNGTEEEIAKELGAIRDAV
-165 NEVSDIKSSVDSDEL
+165 NSDEM
-180 EVLVSG
+180 EVLVTG
-186 SLIIDSDFDRMLEED
+186 SLIIDTDFDRMLKDD
-201 QIRAEIIGIPLSMI
+201 QIRAEIIGIPLSLI

-222 TVVASLLPMAVV
+222 TVVASLLPMAVAL
-234 MCMFPMATGLAFY
+234 CMFPMATG
-247 VSRWFSMTQY
+247 VSYFISSWFSMTQY
-257 SVSMISLIG
+257 SVSMITLIG
-266 IAVSI
+266 LAVSI

-290 VEGALAT
+290 VEGAIAT
-297 MMSTAGRA
+297 MMATAGRA

-330 MGMGAFLAVMGALI
+330 MGMGAFLAVLGALI

-355 LVGRRIDSLP
+355 LVGHGIDRLP

-371 DGGGRFWEEFST
+371 QDEGRFWERFST
-383 KVMKNPMRWLVPS
+383 RVMKNPVGWLVPS
-396 MGVLLLMGVPFLH
+396 MGFLLLLGVPFLH

-429 YEILEE
+429 YEILED
-435 EFPAFSASFVPL
+435 EFPAFTASAVPL
-447 VIVFEDGQEPYSKTL
+447 VIVFEEGQDPFSKAL
-462 AVSVSEICQDVA
+462 SSEVA
-474 GVEGV
+474 LVCEGVATVEGV
-479 VSVDHPLCN
+479 ISVSHPLCS
-488 PSLFDSGIDQWPQE
+488 PSLFDSEIDEWPE
-502 HRVTWVTTVS
+502 DLRIEWLTTVS
-512 NSIAMINV
+512 NSLAMISV
-520 PIEYPSGSDEAEQLI
+520 PIEYPSGSDDAEQLI
-535 KDMRSFT
+535 KDVREFT
-542 SESEEEVLVGSWTSY
+542 TSSQEEILVGSWTSY
-557 EVDMKDHLRERIPA
+557 EVDMKQHLKERIPV
-571 ALAFVLIITMVL
+571 ALAFVLLVTMVL

-600 NILSITASFGLIVVV
+600 NILSISASFGLIVVV

-621 AGPLNFT
+621 SGPLNFT

-743 PSFSNSRKN
+743 PDFSGSRKN
-752 KDDSSGNQ
+752 KDESVAKQ

>member
-1 MLNTAPS
+1 M
-8 EIDKLEFCGAPME
+8 
-21 GLLSRTGRS
+21 
-30 IHRRRNLVIAASL
+30 
-43 ISILASVI
+43 
-51 LISQGNEFDDG
+51 Q
-62 NAPPSSIE
+62 
-70 SGRALE
+70 
-76 LVSEELPVVSTN
+76 
-88 SVSYIFTHES
+88 
-98 LEWDDPAFEQEVR
+98 WDDPEFEESVR
-111 DSLGGLE
+111 DSLKGLDSV
-118 EISLGVLEISLAYD
+118 SLDILVISLAYD
-132 NPGDPSHLA
+132 NPDDPGHLS
-141 RHVSIDGHRVVAF
+141 RHVSIDGHRVAAF
-154 VKFNGTEEEIS
+154 VEFNGTEEEIAKELGAIRDAV
-165 NEVSDIKSSVDSDEL
+165 NSDEM
-180 EVLVSG
+180 EVLVTG
-186 SLIIDSDFDRMLEED
+186 SLIIDTDFDRMLKDD
-201 QIRAEIIGIPLSMI
+201 QIRAEIIGIPLSLI

-222 TVVASLLPMAVV
+222 TVVASLLPMAVAL
-234 MCMFPMATGLAFY
+234 CMFPMATG
-247 VSRWFSMTQY
+247 VSYFISSWFSMTQY
-257 SVSMISLIG
+257 SVSMITLIG
-266 IAVSI
+266 LAVSI

-290 VEGALAT
+290 VEGAIAT
-297 MMSTAGRA
+297 MMATAGRA

-330 MGMGAFLAVMGALI
+330 MGMGAFLAVLGALI

-355 LVGRRIDSLP
+355 LVGHGIDKLP

-371 DGGGRFWEEFST
+371 QDEGRFWERFST
-383 KVMKNPMRWLVPS
+383 RVMKNPVGWLVPS
-396 MGVLLLMGVPFLH
+396 MGFLLLLGVPFLH

-429 YEILEE
+429 YEILED
-435 EFPAFSASFVPL
+435 EFPAFTASAVPL
-447 VIVFEDGQEPYSKTL
+447 VIVFEEGQDPFSKAL
-462 AVSVSEICQDVA
+462 SSEVA
-474 GVEGV
+474 LVCEGVATVEGV
-479 VSVDHPLCN
+479 ISVSHPLCS
-488 PSLFDSGIDQWPQE
+488 PSLFDSEIDEWPE
-502 HRVTWVTTVS
+502 DLRIEWLTTVS
-512 NSIAMINV
+512 NSLAMISV
-520 PIEYPSGSDEAEQLI
+520 PIEYPSGSDDAEQLI
-535 KDMRSFT
+535 KDVREFT
-542 SESEEEVLVGSWTSY
+542 TSSQEEILVGSWTSY
-557 EVDMKDHLRERIPA
+557 EVDMKQHLKERIPV
-571 ALAFVLIITMVL
+571 ALAFVLLVTMVL

-600 NILSITASFGLIVVV
+600 NILSISASFGLIVVV

-621 AGPLNFT
+621 SGPLNFT

-743 PSFSNSRKN
+743 PDFSGSRKN
-752 KDDSSGNQ
+752 KDESVAKQ

>member
-1 MLNTAPS
+1 
-8 EIDKLEFCGAPME
+8 ME
-21 GLLSRTGRS
+21 GVLSRTGRG
-30 IHRRRNLVIAASL
+30 IHRSRHVVIAAS
-43 ISILASVI
+43 IVSILVSVL

-62 NAPPSSIE
+62 NAPPTSIE

-76 LVSEELPVVSTN
+76 LVSEELPIVSTN
-88 SVSYIFTHES
+88 SVNYIFTHES
-98 LEWDDPAFEQEVR
+98 LEWDDPEFEQEVR
-111 DSLGGLE
+111 ESLKGLDS
-118 EISLGVLEISLAYD
+118 ISLDVLVISLAYD
-132 NPGDPSHLA
+132 NPDDPGHLA
-141 RHVSIDGHRVVAF
+141 RHVSIDGHRVAAF
-154 VKFNGTEEEIS
+154 VEFNGTEEEIAG
-165 NEVSDIKSSVDSDEL
+165 ELGAIRDAVDSDEM
-180 EVLVSG
+180 EVLVTG
-186 SLIIDSDFDRMLEED
+186 SMIIDTDFDRMLKDD
-201 QIRAEIIGIPLSMI
+201 QIRAEIIGIPLSLI

-222 TVVASLLPMAVV
+222 TVVASLLPMAVAL
-234 MCMFPMATGLAFY
+234 CMFPMATGLSYFI
-247 VSRWFSMTQY
+247 SSWFSMTQY
-257 SVSMISLIG
+257 SVSMITLIG
-266 IAVSI
+266 LAVSI

-290 VEGALAT
+290 VEGAIAT
-297 MMSTAGRA
+297 MMATAGRA
-305 ILYSGATVAV
+305 ILFSGATVAV

-330 MGMGAFLAVMGALI
+330 MGMGAFLAVLGALI

-355 LVGRRIDSLP
+355 VVGHGIDRLP

-371 DGGGRFWEEFST
+371 QEEGRFWEKFS
-383 KVMKNPMRWLVPS
+383 KRVMKNPIGWLVPS
-396 MGVLLLMGVPFLH
+396 MGFLLLLGVPFLH

-435 EFPAFSASFVPL
+435 EFPAFTASVVPL
-447 VIVFEDGQEPYSKTL
+447 VVVFDEGQDPFSKSL
-462 AVSVSEICQDVA
+462 SSEVA
-474 GVEGV
+474 EVCEGVATVEGV
-479 VSVDHPLCN
+479 ISVSHPLCN
-488 PSLFDSGIDQWPQE
+488 PSLFDTELADWPE
-502 HRVTWVTTVS
+502 DLRIEWLTTVS
-512 NSIAMINV
+512 NSVAMINV

-535 KDMRSFT
+535 KDVRVFT
-542 SESEEEVLVGSWTSY
+542 SSSEEEVLVGSWTSY
-557 EVDMKDHLRERIPA
+557 EVDMKEHLGERIPV
-571 ALAFVLIITMVL
+571 ALAFVLLVTMVL

-600 NILSITASFGLIVVV
+600 NILSISASFGLIVVV

-663 LETEDNTRAVSEGL
+663 LETKDNTRAVSEGL

-743 PSFSNSRKN
+743 PDFSVSRKN
-752 KDDSSGNQ
+752 KDESSAKQ